1 MQIFNDR
8 VTVSKDSRVL
18 PLGVVALTLAFHILY
33 YRIRPSEQRT
43 PVEIHVPGGNNL
55 GSRDWSGNL
64 TSHILYLGGYVVY
77 GSMVAGLVGTIV
89 LFSLSAA
96 TVRDWSLR
104 TGMDGIHCP
113 EIPLTI
119 TYVSAISFVGS
130 TTQRLISP

>member
-33 YRIRPSEQRT
+33 YRLRPSKQRT
-43 PVEIHVPGGNNL
+43 PVETHVLEGNNL
-55 GSRDWSGNL
+55 GSRNWSGNL
-64 TSHILYLGGYVVY
+64 TSHILHLGGYVVY
-77 GSMVAGLVGTIV
+77 GFMVAGLAGTV
-89 LFSLSAA
+89 ALFGLSVV

-104 TGMDGIHCP
+104 TGTDGIHCP

-130 TTQRLISP
+130 TTQRLISS